1 MDFINGWT
9 WYEKDGVEVREH
21 KNLLRELSLLFF
33 QDYSL
38 IYLMNSKKL
47 DDLEI
52 HLSSVWPFILGINDP
67 STLKRFKPR

>member
-52 HLSSVWPFILGINDP
+52 HLRSVWPFILGINDP

>member
-52 HLSSVWPFILGINDP
+52 HLRSVWPFILGINDP
-67 STLKRFKPR
+67 STLKRFKPI